1 MEDVGSALLVIFV
14 VVGLFLFGFAVGA
27 ADVKEDHSRA
37 ACVEKCGTRQP
48 VLENGL
54 CGCVEAP

>member
-1 MEDVGSALLVIFV
+1 MDDFLAVVMVVLACV
-14 VVGLFLFGFAVGA
+14 VVFLFGLTVG
-27 ADVKEDHSRA
+27 
-37 ACVEKCGTRQP
+37 QP

>member
-1 MEDVGSALLVIFV
+1 MDDILV
-14 VVGLFLFGFAVGA
+14 VVMVVLGCVAVFLFGLTVGQVTTKA
-27 ADVKEDHSRA
+27 KYERA

-48 VLENGL
+48 VIENGL